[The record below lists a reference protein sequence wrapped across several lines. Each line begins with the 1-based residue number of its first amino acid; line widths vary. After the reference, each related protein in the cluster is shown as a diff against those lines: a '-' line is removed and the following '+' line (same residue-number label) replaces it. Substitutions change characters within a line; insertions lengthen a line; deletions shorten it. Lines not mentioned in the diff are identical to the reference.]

1 MITDLFY
8 IQGYC
13 VESPQMT
20 AANGHEE
27 SQGIVMEVRAYNRA
41 SGLLV
46 GKALSQESDGYYHIP
61 LKTDDLVYVV
71 AYNPNMPRQL
81 LQLKD
86 GIKPATINDD
96 EEPTSEEV

>member
-1 MITDLFY
+1 MNTDLFY

-13 VESPQMT
+13 VESPEMT
-20 AANGHEE
+20 TQNGHEE
-27 SQGIVMEVRAYNRA
+27 SQGIVMEIRAYNRD

-46 GKALSQESDGYYHIP
+46 GKALSQEGDGYYQIP

-81 LQLKD
+81 LQLRD
-86 GIKPATINDD
+86 GIKPATID
-96 EEPTSEEV
+96 EQPISEEV